1 MRENSFLFPKDINFS
16 SCEPSGRRGRALLL
30 QTHSVSLTYRQSS
43 LFKLRTHLIN
53 FAFGF
58 TQILQ
63 YEDPESEFFVPKGFQ
78 VSAALSHC
86 SVPPNHP
93 ENGSGL

>member
-1 MRENSFLFPKDINFS
+1 MNLQV
-16 SCEPSGRRGRALLL
+16 GRALLL
-30 QTHSVSLTYRQSS
+30 QTHSASLTYRQAS

-63 YEDPESEFFVPKGFQ
+63 YEDAEVIVPRGFQ
-78 VSAALSHC
+78 VSAVLSHHIIQKLFWA
-86 SVPPNHP
+86 VTP
-93 ENGSGL
+93 GSAN